1 MIRVLVVDDSN
12 SVRALLMHILGSA
25 PGLAVV
31 GCAADGEEALKLARE
46 LQPDVITMDLH
57 MPRMDGF
64 EAIRRIMRECPTR
77 IVVVSGS
84 DDRAEVD
91 ASFRAIEAGAL
102 VLVRRPL
109 GIGNPA
115 HADSARD
122 LVRTVK
128 AMAEVRVVRRWSD
141 ARRAARP
148 LQGAPRRL
156 VAIGASTGG
165 PTVLRDILAELP
177 ADYPLPVV
185 IVQHL
190 APGFMDGLATWLAEA
205 SGYPVDVLKD
215 GAPLA
220 GGRACLVPEGWQ
232 AALGPGLVGRLVAAP
247 PEHGMCPS
255 VSHLFRAIDPD
266 LRAATAA
273 VLLTGMGKDGAV
285 EMKLLREHGALT
297 IAQDRA
303 SAVVYG
309 MPGEALRLDAA
320 MLVLEPAEIGKVLAR
335 LPAEPFP
342 SSVFPTNG
350 DLP

>member
-12 SVRALLMHILGSA
+12 SVRTLLMHILGTA

-77 IVVVSGS
+77 IVGVSGS
-84 DDRAEVD
+84 DDQAEVD

-148 LQGAPRRL
+148 LQGTPRRL

-177 ADYPLPVV
+177 PDYPLPVV

-190 APGFMDGLATWLAEA
+190 APGFMDGLATWLAGA
-205 SGYPVDVLKD
+205 SNYPAEVLKD
-215 GAPLA
+215 GAPLV
-220 GGRACLVPEGWQ
+220 GGRALLVPEGWQ
-232 AALGPGLVGRLVAAP
+232 PALGPGLVGRLVLAP

-255 VSHLFRAIDPD
+255 VSHLFRAIDPE
-266 LRAATAA
+266 LRPATAA
-273 VLLTGMGKDGAV
+273 VLLTGMGKDGAAELKV
-285 EMKLLREHGALT
+285 LREHGALT

-342 SSVFPTNG
+342 SSVFPTFV

>member
-12 SVRALLMHILGSA
+12 SVRALLMHILGTA

-46 LQPDVITMDLH
+46 LRPDVITMDLH

-91 ASFRAIEAGAL
+91 ASFRSIEAGAL

-156 VAIGASTGG
+156 VVIGASTGG

-177 ADYPLPVV
+177 RDYPLPVV

-205 SGYPVDVLKD
+205 SGYPVEVLKD
-215 GAPLA
+215 GAPLV

-232 AALGPGLVGRLVAAP
+232 ATLGPGLVGRLVLAP

-255 VSHLFRAIDPD
+255 VSYLFRAIDPE

-309 MPGEALRLDAA
+309 MPGEALRLDAV

-342 SSVFPTNG
+342 SSVFPTLG

>member
-12 SVRALLMHILGSA
+12 AVRELLVHILGTA

-31 GCAADGEEALKLARE
+31 GCAADGEEALRMAHE
-46 LQPDVITMDLH
+46 LSPDVITMDLQ
-57 MPRMDGF
+57 MPRMDGY
-64 EAIRRIMRECPTR
+64 EAIRRIMQACPTR

-84 DDRAEVD
+84 EDRAEVD

-102 VLVRRPL
+102 VLVRRPY

-115 HADSARD
+115 HADSARA

-128 AMAEVRVVRRWSD
+128 AMAEVRVVRRWGD
-141 ARRAARP
+141 TRRAARP

-177 ADYPLPVV
+177 AGFPLPVV

-190 APGFMDGLATWLAEA
+190 APGFMDGLATWLADA
-205 SGYPVDVLKD
+205 AGYPVEVIQD
-215 GAPLA
+215 GMALA
-220 GGRACLVPEGWQ
+220 GGRAYLVPESWQ
-232 AALGPGLVGRLVAAP
+232 AAVGPGLVCRLLQAP

-255 VSHLFRAIDPD
+255 VSYLFRNIDAE
-266 LRAATAA
+266 LRPATAA
-273 VLLTGMGKDGAV
+273 VLLTGMGKDGAA
-285 EMKLLREHGALT
+285 ELKLLREQGALT

-303 SAVVYG
+303 SSVVYG

-342 SSVFPTNG
+342 STVFPTNG
-350 DLP
+350 DPP

>member
-1 MIRVLVVDDSN
+1 
-12 SVRALLMHILGSA
+12 
-25 PGLAVV
+25 
-31 GCAADGEEALKLARE
+31 
-46 LQPDVITMDLH
+46 
-57 MPRMDGF
+57 
-64 EAIRRIMRECPTR
+64 
-77 IVVVSGS
+77 
-84 DDRAEVD
+84 
-91 ASFRAIEAGAL
+91 
-102 VLVRRPL
+102 
-109 GIGNPA
+109 
-115 HADSARD
+115 
-122 LVRTVK
+122 
-128 AMAEVRVVRRWSD
+128 MAEVKVVRRWSD

-177 ADYPLPVV
+177 PDYPLPVV

-190 APGFMDGLATWLAEA
+190 APGFMEGLATWLAEA
-205 SGYPVDVLKD
+205 SGYPVEVLQD
-215 GAPLA
+215 GAPLP
-220 GGRACLVPEGWQ
+220 GGRALLVPEGWQ
-232 AALGPGLVGRLVAAP
+232 VALGPGLVGRLVPAP

-255 VSHLFRAIDPD
+255 VSHLFRAIDPE
-266 LRAATAA
+266 LRPATAA
-273 VLLTGMGKDGAV
+273 VLLTGMGKDGAA
-285 EMKLLREHGALT
+285 ELKLLREHGALT

-342 SSVFPTNG
+342 SSVFPTLG

>member
-12 SVRALLMHILGSA
+12 SVRALLMHILGTA

-46 LQPDVITMDLH
+46 LRPDVITMDLH

-156 VAIGASTGG
+156 VVIGASTGG

-177 ADYPLPVV
+177 RDYPLPVV

-190 APGFMDGLATWLAEA
+190 APGFMDGLAIWLAEA
-205 SGYPVDVLKD
+205 SGYPVEVLKD
-215 GAPLA
+215 GAPLV

-232 AALGPGLVGRLVAAP
+232 ATLGPGLVGRLVLAP

-255 VSHLFRAIDPD
+255 VSYLFRAIDPE

-309 MPGEALRLDAA
+309 MPGEALRLDAV

-342 SSVFPTNG
+342 SSVFPTLG

>member
-12 SVRALLMHILGSA
+12 SVRALLMHILGTA
-25 PGLAVV
+25 PGLEVV
-31 GCAADGEEALKLARE
+31 GWAADGEEAVRLAHE
-46 LQPDVITMDLH
+46 LMPDVITMDLQ
-57 MPRMDGF
+57 MPRMDGY
-64 EAIRRIMRECPTR
+64 EAIRRIMQACPTR

-84 DDRAEVD
+84 EDRAEVD

-102 VLVRRPL
+102 VLVRRPY

-115 HADSARD
+115 YDDSARA

-141 ARRAARP
+141 ARRAVRP
-148 LQGAPRRL
+148 VRGAPRRL

-177 ADYPLPVV
+177 PGFPLPVV

-190 APGFMDGLATWLAEA
+190 APGFMHGLAKWLSDA
-205 SGYPVDVLKD
+205 SGYPVEVLRD
-215 GAPLA
+215 GAPVV

-232 AALGPGLVGRLVAAP
+232 AVLGRGLVCRLVQAP

-255 VSHLFRAIDPD
+255 VSYLFRAIDPE
-266 LRAATAA
+266 LRPATAA
-273 VLLTGMGKDGAV
+273 VLLTGMGKDGAA

-303 SAVVYG
+303 SSVVYG

-320 MLVLEPAEIGKVLAR
+320 MLVLEPAEIGKMLAR
-335 LPAEPFP
+335 LPSEPVP
-342 SSVFPTNG
+342 STIFPTNG
-350 DLP
+350 DPS

>member
-12 SVRALLMHILGSA
+12 SVRALLMHILGTA

-91 ASFRAIEAGAL
+91 ASFRAIAAGAL
-102 VLVRRPL
+102 VLVRRPP

-122 LVRTVK
+122 FVRTVK

-190 APGFMDGLATWLAEA
+190 APGFMDGLATWLGEA

-232 AALGPGLVGRLVAAP
+232 ATLGPGLVGRLVPAP

-273 VLLTGMGKDGAV
+273 VLLTGMGKDGAA
-285 EMKLLREHGALT
+285 ELKLLREHGALT

>member
-1 MIRVLVVDDSN
+1 MIRVLVVDDSK
-12 SVRALLMHILGSA
+12 SVRTLLNHILGSA
-25 PGLAVV
+25 PGIAVV
-31 GCAADGEEALKLARE
+31 GCAVDGAEALKLARE

-102 VLVRRPL
+102 VLVKRPP

-115 HADSARD
+115 HEDGARD

-128 AMAEVRVVRRWSD
+128 TMAEVRVVRRWAD

-177 ADYPLPVV
+177 SGYPLPIV

-190 APGFMDGLATWLAEA
+190 APGFMDGLASWLGEA
-205 SGYPVDVLKD
+205 SGYPVEVLKD
-215 GAPLA
+215 GAPLV
-220 GGRACLVPEGWQ
+220 GGRACLVPEGSQ
-232 AALGPGLVGRLVAAP
+232 PALGPGLVGRLVQAP

-255 VSHLFRAIDPD
+255 VSHLFRAIDPE
-266 LRAATAA
+266 LRPATAA
-273 VLLTGMGKDGAV
+273 VLLTGMGKDGAA
-285 EMKLLREHGALT
+285 ELKLLREHGALT

-342 SSVFPTNG
+342 SSVFPTLG

>member
-12 SVRALLMHILGSA
+12 SVRALLMHILGTA

-31 GCAADGEEALKLARE
+31 GCAADGEEAVKLARE

-141 ARRAARP
+141 
-148 LQGAPRRL
+148 
-156 VAIGASTGG
+156 
-165 PTVLRDILAELP
+165 
-177 ADYPLPVV
+177 
-185 IVQHL
+185 
-190 APGFMDGLATWLAEA
+190 
-205 SGYPVDVLKD
+205 
-215 GAPLA
+215 
-220 GGRACLVPEGWQ
+220 
-232 AALGPGLVGRLVAAP
+232 
-247 PEHGMCPS
+247 
-255 VSHLFRAIDPD
+255 
-266 LRAATAA
+266 
-273 VLLTGMGKDGAV
+273 
-285 EMKLLREHGALT
+285 
-297 IAQDRA
+297 
-303 SAVVYG
+303 
-309 MPGEALRLDAA
+309 
-320 MLVLEPAEIGKVLAR
+320 
-335 LPAEPFP
+335 
-342 SSVFPTNG
+342 
-350 DLP
+350 

>member
-12 SVRALLMHILGSA
+12 SVRALLMHILGTA

-46 LQPDVITMDLH
+46 LKPDVITMDLH

-102 VLVRRPL
+102 VLVRRPP

-115 HADSARD
+115 HADGARD

-156 VAIGASTGG
+156 VVIGASTGG

-177 ADYPLPVV
+177 ADYALPVV

-190 APGFMDGLATWLAEA
+190 APGFMDGLATWLGDA
-205 SGYPVDVLKD
+205 SGYPVEVLKD
-215 GAPLA
+215 GAPLT
-220 GGRACLVPEGWQ
+220 GGRACLVPEGRQ
-232 AALGPGLVGRLVAAP
+232 AALGPGLVGRLVATP

-255 VSHLFRAIDPD
+255 VSHLFRAIDPE
-266 LRAATAA
+266 LRPATAA
-273 VLLTGMGKDGAV
+273 VLLTGMGKDGAA
-285 EMKLLREHGALT
+285 ELKLLRAHGALT

>member
-12 SVRALLMHILGSA
+12 SVRQLLVHILGTA
-25 PGLAVV
+25 PGLEVV
-31 GCAADGEEALKLARE
+31 GCAADGEEALRLAHE
-46 LQPDVITMDLH
+46 LQPDVITMDLQ
-57 MPRMDGF
+57 MPRMDGY
-64 EAIRRIMRECPTR
+64 EAIRRIMRACPTR
-77 IVVVSGS
+77 IVVVSGCE
-84 DDRAEVD
+84 DRAEVD

-102 VLVRRPL
+102 VLVRRPY

-115 HADSARD
+115 HAESARD

-156 VAIGASTGG
+156 IAVGASTGG

-177 ADYPLPVV
+177 AGFPLPMV

-190 APGFMDGLATWLAEA
+190 APGFMDGLAAWLADA
-205 SGYPVDVLKD
+205 GGYPVEVLRD
-215 GAPLA
+215 GTTLT
-220 GGRACLVPEGWQ
+220 GGRAYLVPEGWQ
-232 AALGPGLVGRLVAAP
+232 PALGPGLTARLAQAP

-255 VSHLFRAIDPD
+255 VSYLFRAIDPE

-273 VLLTGMGKDGAV
+273 VLLTGMGKDGAA
-285 EMKLLREHGALT
+285 ELKLLREHGALT

-342 SSVFPTNG
+342 STVFPTNG